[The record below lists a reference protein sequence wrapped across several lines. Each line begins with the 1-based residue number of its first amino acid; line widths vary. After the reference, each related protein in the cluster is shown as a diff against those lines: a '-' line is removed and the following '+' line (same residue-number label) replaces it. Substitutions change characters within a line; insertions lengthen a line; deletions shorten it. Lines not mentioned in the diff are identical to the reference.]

1 MICHEFPI
9 SIWPGPCRWPVVTR
23 FPFCRPSLTR
33 REKLPSAFNPMMQPS
48 VQHGLYTQYCLLLK
62 SPPWSPLPARPWKPG
77 TWVTSTSTSP
87 LSPRRKSGRP
97 RTVFSQA
104 VQASVK
110 SLPVN
115 PPWLHTG
122 LTNLNCCIQAWA
134 EISVTFWRWSRQE
147 KSFPSYSFRLISLL
161 SLLHWWNPK
170 LQK

>member
-1 MICHEFPI
+1 MNSLFPYD
-9 SIWPGPCRWPVVTR
+9 PGLADGLWSQGFYFVGRHWRGERNFPLLSTLWCNHPCSTGSALSTVS
-23 FPFCRPSLTR
+23 FPRARPGRL
-33 REKLPSAFNPMMQPS
+33 
-48 VQHGLYTQYCLLLK
+48 CLLAPESQELE
-62 SPPWSPLPARPWKPG
+62 PPL
-77 TWVTSTSTSP
+77 STSP

-104 VQASVK
+104 VQTSVK

-115 PPWLHTG
+115 PPWLHTP
-122 LTNLNCCIQAWA
+122 LTNLNCCLQAWA

-161 SLLHWWNPK
+161 SLPHWWNPK